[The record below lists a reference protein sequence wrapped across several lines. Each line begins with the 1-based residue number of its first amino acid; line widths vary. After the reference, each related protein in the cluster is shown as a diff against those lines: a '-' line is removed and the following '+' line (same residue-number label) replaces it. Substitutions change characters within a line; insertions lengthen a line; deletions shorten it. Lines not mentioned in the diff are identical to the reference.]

1 MATVEITAYGRPPK
15 HGDMASILDGRN
27 KRLKIGKTTKRTIP
41 IPVLPPRIPTPMP
54 ALPKESTLKLKI
66 AKYEK
71 TYQSSLA
78 AHMLLFTSDSEK
90 DNEKRYI
97 LQQQQQQQQQQSDVE
112 GEDRRRCRRS
122 RIAATATAT
131 ATAAAVVPS
140 SLNGGGRNRSSSGAS
155 NPEQSARAR
164 THRTDD
170 LHAVFAA
177 SAAGDEQSGRF
188 RRARQPN
195 SPATV
200 RVDDATTTAVAAAEY
215 RARRYGMYAATA
227 SAANADARYGLR
239 YGLSSSLAPQDTK
252 TSSAAAAFFLRA
264 SQKLNLNGSP
274 HRRKRRG
281 SQGEDASHGF
291 ASGLHKHAPPLPALL
306 QRRIAGKEL
315 TGVGKV
321 KVILRV
327 ARGLPTGS
335 ADEQQPNA
343 GGPSNFMSVDQKHR
357 QLTLIDPNAPPASDG
372 SRRVGVAA
380 PKMFAFDALF
390 TQDDSQMDVCSA
402 TLMDVIHAVIH
413 GTDGSVFCFG
423 HQNLGK
429 TYTMIGSPEDP
440 QTYGIIPCAISWLF
454 KGIQEQKSRTGARF
468 SVRVS
473 AVEVSGPACP
483 VKDLLAGQSN
493 DGDDNLPGPG
503 VYLRGED
510 PVLGIPMQHYS
521 ELRAQTI
528 EKAAYY
534 LDVAL
539 NVRNPCPESHMLYT
553 LHVYQ
558 YTVPTGSSAAGGR
571 SRLHLL
577 DLGSCERS
585 KSSGGLTLSGLGNVL
600 LAIFNGQKHLP
611 HREQKLAQLLKE
623 CLNSLTC
630 HAAMVAHVSPAA
642 QQYTETLSTVQLASR
657 IHRMRRRRFK
667 FVGVASGCGTSGD
680 ATDPKT
686 QNGIGSSDVEPSSS
700 EQSADTVIYVGPSE
714 ETDGEHPPVHIPSLS
729 AVENRC
735 HPLNKL
741 LLREPGQSK
750 STPSSPQR
758 SVTASATA
766 RAAPASRA
774 AAKPN
779 GVSSA
784 RSSPVRAPRTAAAV
798 SSRNCKERPEE
809 RWIDGPRMSKS
820 RAHGARA
827 MLMAAAKKDDG
838 GGGSRAVG
846 GETWIDGPMHGGGA
860 GGGQHADVY
869 GFMDYHKKNMIKKW
883 VEHQV
888 LYQVT
893 DKQNRHREMKEY
905 TTASF
910 RTDELGPRGRASGQ
924 EEDGDEEPKACDPMP
939 ARPMTENNHQVS
951 RVVSIERLR
960 GSNSDEYNEEDE
972 EIELEIVEVEELDEP
987 VPTQDS
993 CLQVTEEDIAFCMG
1007 ELENPLPEVDQE
1019 EHPLRVLSQENMTVV
1034 STFTDSLSVA
1044 NDIERVFSRP
1054 GGNSFGQFNHHGRLQ
1069 SAPHHERKSSKDQSR
1084 YEQLSRLHELY
1095 NGKVGVPKHV
1105 PNNFNHSTST
1115 LPARMQSASLSDVF
1129 KNGTADDSPST
1140 NHDHVYPSNDFD
1152 NNSIASE
1159 PAYLLNDNS
1168 QFCHNCRMNLT
1179 STDDLTGNN
1188 LWMHYGE
1195 LHTLSRF
1202 HTFKH
1207 ISKNISSLRHP
1218 DGASN
1223 PNLQSETCR
1232 QPGNGAEECKDKR
1245 SQGSDEGDIE
1255 EVPYPPPLQS
1265 ELLSLS
1271 RDGLDCK
1278 TRVQSVLNGFMTYS
1292 GRLNH
1297 NYSSNTNQSHDPGG
1311 NNGRLKNDQTVWNG
1325 GRTRFEDIKQLKEF
1339 NLTSNKLFS
1348 QRWFADKQNPRAKNL
1363 NETGKSNIT
1372 AATHQNG
1379 KCDS

>member
-1 MATVEITAYGRPPK
+1 MATVEITAYGRPSSR
-15 HGDMASILDGRN
+15 GDMAIIIDGRN
-27 KRLKIGKTTKRTIP
+27 QRLKIGKTIRRKSP

-54 ALPKESTLKLKI
+54 KPSKDSLSKLKI

-78 AHMLLFTSDSEK
+78 ARMLLFTADSEK
-90 DNEKRYI
+90 ENGNRIVNKQPPSSPAVVPWHRGRRADEE
-97 LQQQQQQQQQQSDVE
+97 E
-112 GEDRRRCRRS
+112 GEDRHRHRTS
-122 RIAATATAT
+122 AVV
-131 ATAAAVVPS
+131 VVPS
-140 SLNGGGRNRSSSGAS
+140 PPNGGGRNGSSAA
-155 NPEQSARAR
+155 NPEQSARSR

-170 LHAVFAA
+170 THALYAA
-177 SAAGDEQSGRF
+177 AAKAEDEVRRLTRGRL
-188 RRARQPN
+188 PL
-195 SPATV
+195 P
-200 RVDDATTTAVAAAEY
+200 TTTDPESATAAALDY
-215 RARRYGMYAATA
+215 RRRRYGMYATA
-227 SAANADARYGLR
+227 AVTADDRYGHR
-239 YGLSSSLAPQDTK
+239 YGLSSGLTQQDPK
-252 TSSAAAAFFLRA
+252 TSSTAAAFFLRA

-274 HRRKRRG
+274 LRRKRRG
-281 SQGEDASHGF
+281 SQGEDGMTTPHGF
-291 ASGLHKHAPPLPALL
+291 ASGLHKHAPLLPALL

-327 ARGLPTGS
+327 TKGATG
-335 ADEQQPNA
+335 DEQPA
-343 GGPSNFMSVDQKHR
+343 ATAEPSNFMSVDKKHR

-390 TQDDSQMDVCSA
+390 TQEDSQVDVCSA
-402 TLMDVIHAVIH
+402 ALMDVINAVIH

-440 QTYGIIPCAISWLF
+440 QSYGIIPCAISWLF
-454 KGIQEQKSRTGARF
+454 KGIQEQKARTGARF

-473 AVEVSGPACP
+473 AVEVSGPASP

-493 DGDDNLPGPG
+493 DGEDNLPGPG

-510 PVLGIPMQHYS
+510 PVLGTPMQHYS

-539 NVRNPCPESHMLYT
+539 NMRNSSPESHMLYT
-553 LHVYQ
+553 LNVYQ
-558 YTVPTGSSAAGGR
+558 YTVPTGSSAVAGGR

-611 HREQKLAQLLKE
+611 HREQKLTQLLKD

-630 HAAMVAHVSPAA
+630 HAAMVAHVSPTA
-642 QQYTETLSTVQLASR
+642 QQYTETLSVVQLASR

-680 ATDPKT
+680 TDPKV
-686 QNGIGSSDVEPSSS
+686 QNNAGSSEIEPSSS

-729 AVENRC
+729 ALENRC
-735 HPLNKL
+735 HPLNK

-758 SVTASATA
+758 SIPINTAA
-766 RAAPASRA
+766 RAPAAKA
-774 AAKPN
+774 ATKPN
-779 GVSSA
+779 GVCSA
-784 RSSPVRAPRTAAAV
+784 RSSPVRNPRTL
-798 SSRNCKERPEE
+798 STRKERPEE
-809 RWIDGPRMSKS
+809 RWIDGPRISKS

-827 MLMAAAKKDDG
+827 LLMSKTDDG
-838 GGGSRAVG
+838 KTA
-846 GETWIDGPMHGGGA
+846 GETWIDGPMHGTSN
-860 GGGQHADVY
+860 QHANVY

-888 LYQVT
+888 YQVT
-893 DKQNRHREMKEY
+893 DKQNRHRDTKEY
-905 TTASF
+905 TTF
-910 RTDELGPRGRASGQ
+910 KTDELGPRGRASGQ
-924 EEDGDEEPKACDPMP
+924 EENGDDEKMSVAT
-939 ARPMTENNHQVS
+939 RSIIENNHQVS
-951 RVVSIERLR
+951 RVSIERLR

-1019 EHPLRVLSQENMTVV
+1019 EHPLRILSQENMTVV
-1034 STFTDSLSVA
+1034 STFTDSLSVV
-1044 NDIERVFSRP
+1044 NDIDRVFSRP
-1054 GGNSFGQFNHHGRLQ
+1054 SGNSFRQFNHHRLQ
-1069 SAPHHERKSSKDQSR
+1069 STTQHEQKSSKDQFR

-1105 PNNFNHSTST
+1105 PNNFNHST
-1115 LPARMQSASLSDVF
+1115 LPTRMQSASLSDVF
-1129 KNGTADDSPST
+1129 KNGTTENPTT
-1140 NHDHVYPSNDFD
+1140 NHDFTHASNDFD

-1159 PAYLLNDNS
+1159 PAYLLNDNN

-1179 STDDLTGNN
+1179 STDDLTNN

-1202 HTFKH
+1202 HSFKH

-1232 QPGNGAEECKDKR
+1232 EPGNGAEESKDKK

-1271 RDGLDCK
+1271 RDGLDSK
-1278 TRVQSVLNGFMTYS
+1278 SRVQSVLNGFTPYS

-1297 NYSSNTNQSHDPGG
+1297 NYSLNTNNDKSHDPGG
-1311 NNGRLKNDQTVWNG
+1311 NNGHRLKNDHNGWNG
-1325 GRTRFEDIKQLKEF
+1325 GKTRFEDIKQLKEF

-1348 QRWFADKQNPRAKNL
+1348 QRWFTDKQNPRAKNL
-1363 NETGKSNIT
+1363 NETSNSNA
-1372 AATHQNG
+1372 AATHQNS

>member
-1 MATVEITAYGRPPK
+1 MATVEITSYGRPPSR
-15 HGDMASILDGRN
+15 GDMATIMEGRN
-27 KRLKIGKTTKRTIP
+27 QRLKIGKTIRRKSP

-54 ALPKESTLKLKI
+54 KPPKDSSSKLKI

-78 AHMLLFTSDSEK
+78 ARMLLFTVDFEK
-90 DNEKRYI
+90 ENENRIVNNKQPPPSSPAVVPCHRRRRA
-97 LQQQQQQQQQQSDVE
+97 DEEE
-112 GEDRRRCRRS
+112 GEDRHRHRTS
-122 RIAATATAT
+122 
-131 ATAAAVVPS
+131 AVVVP
-140 SLNGGGRNRSSSGAS
+140 LPPNGGGRNGSSAA
-155 NPEQSARAR
+155 NPEQSARSR

-170 LHAVFAA
+170 THASYATAA
-177 SAAGDEQSGRF
+177 KVEDEVRRLTRGRL
-188 RRARQPN
+188 PL
-195 SPATV
+195 P
-200 RVDDATTTAVAAAEY
+200 TTTDHESATAAALDY
-215 RARRYGMYAATA
+215 RRRRYGMYATATVT
-227 SAANADARYGLR
+227 ADDRYGHR
-239 YGLSSSLAPQDTK
+239 YGLSSGLTTQDPK

-281 SQGEDASHGF
+281 SQGEDAMTTPHGF
-291 ASGLHKHAPPLPALL
+291 ASGLHKHAPLLPALL

-327 ARGLPTGS
+327 TNGAAG
-335 ADEQQPNA
+335 DEQPA
-343 GGPSNFMSVDQKHR
+343 ATAEASNFMSVDKKHR

-390 TQDDSQMDVCSA
+390 TQEDSQVDVCSA

-440 QTYGIIPCAISWLF
+440 LSYGIIPCAISWLF
-454 KGIQEQKSRTGARF
+454 KGIQEQKARTGARF

-473 AVEVSGPACP
+473 AVEVSGPASP

-493 DGDDNLPGPG
+493 DGEDNLPGPG

-510 PVLGIPMQHYS
+510 PVLGTAMQHYS

-539 NVRNPCPESHMLYT
+539 NMRNSSPESHMLYT
-553 LHVYQ
+553 LNVYQ
-558 YTVPTGSSAAGGR
+558 YTVPTGSSAVAGGR

-611 HREQKLAQLLKE
+611 HREQKLTQLLKE

-642 QQYTETLSTVQLASR
+642 QQYTETLSVVQLASR

-680 ATDPKT
+680 TDPKV
-686 QNGIGSSDVEPSSS
+686 QNGVGSSEIEPSSS

-741 LLREPGQSK
+741 LREPGQSK

-758 SVTASATA
+758 SIPISAAA
-766 RAAPASRA
+766 RAPASKA

-779 GVSSA
+779 GVCSA
-784 RSSPVRAPRTAAAV
+784 RSSPVRNPRT
-798 SSRNCKERPEE
+798 SSTRKERPEE
-809 RWIDGPRMSKS
+809 RWIDGPRISKS

-827 MLMAAAKKDDG
+827 LLMSKTDDG
-838 GGGSRAVG
+838 KTA
-846 GETWIDGPMHGGGA
+846 GETWIDGPMHGTSS
-860 GGGQHADVY
+860 QHANVY

-888 LYQVT
+888 YQVT
-893 DKQNRHREMKEY
+893 DKQNRHRETKEY
-905 TTASF
+905 TTF
-910 RTDELGPRGRASGQ
+910 KTDELGPRGRASGQ
-924 EEDGDEEPKACDPMP
+924 EENGDDEPKCDQMSV
-939 ARPMTENNHQVS
+939 ATRSIIENSHQVS

-1019 EHPLRVLSQENMTVV
+1019 EHPLRILSQENMTVV

-1044 NDIERVFSRP
+1044 NDIDRVFSRP
-1054 GGNSFGQFNHHGRLQ
+1054 GGNSFRQFNNHRLQ
-1069 SAPHHERKSSKDQSR
+1069 SSTQHEQKSSKDQFR

-1105 PNNFNHSTST
+1105 PNNFNHST
-1115 LPARMQSASLSDVF
+1115 LPTRMQSASLSDVF
-1129 KNGTADDSPST
+1129 KNGATENPSM
-1140 NHDHVYPSNDFD
+1140 NHDFTHASNDFD

-1179 STDDLTGNN
+1179 STDDLTSN

-1202 HTFKH
+1202 HSFKH

-1232 QPGNGAEECKDKR
+1232 EPGNGAEESKDKK

-1271 RDGLDCK
+1271 RDGLDSK
-1278 TRVQSVLNGFMTYS
+1278 SRVQSVLNGFTPYS

-1297 NYSSNTNQSHDPGG
+1297 NYSLNTNNDKSHDPGG
-1311 NNGRLKNDQTVWNG
+1311 HNGHRLKSEHNGWNG

-1348 QRWFADKQNPRAKNL
+1348 QRWFTDKQNPRAKNL
-1363 NETGKSNIT
+1363 NETSNSNA
-1372 AATHQNG
+1372 AATHQNS